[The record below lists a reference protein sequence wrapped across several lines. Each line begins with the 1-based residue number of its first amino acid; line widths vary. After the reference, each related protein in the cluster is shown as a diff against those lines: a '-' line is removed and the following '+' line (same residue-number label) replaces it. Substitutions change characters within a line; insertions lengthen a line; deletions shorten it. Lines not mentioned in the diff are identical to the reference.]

1 MASDGVER
9 TYRLEPLDTSGV
21 FLGLGIVQ
29 CGLLGGG
36 ITVAVL
42 AITAGVPVLLAAVP
56 IVGAALA
63 SFGRVGGHAVWE
75 WLPLLAGWAWV
86 RLGRGRRWEAVL
98 PLWAGGDAKAPMP
111 PCLEG
116 IDIVGIEWRPSSDLG
131 AVRDR
136 QRHTLTAV
144 IPVTGPQ
151 FVVEPRAEQE
161 RLLAGWGDVLGQFAV
176 ERGVV
181 THLAWSDLARPS
193 GMDQHLAWIDGGSRG
208 RAHRDAAGSYRELV
222 DAGTTTAISHDI
234 VVTITVSRDR
244 LGRHRSGSG
253 NADEHLERA
262 LVTSTEALLRGLRTA
277 GLAAEEP
284 LDASGIQRLLRLRID
299 PVSVR
304 RRAAKGRLIDR
315 LALVRSS
322 TAGPLVLDTSWS
334 HVRLDSAFHRTW
346 WIGTWPRLAVP
357 PAWLEPFL
365 SGGGLTRTMTV
376 VLVPVPTH
384 QSRRRI
390 ERDLVKLES
399 DATTKEEKGRRV
411 DARHRRAT
419 QALLDRE
426 EELVSGFPE
435 MAYAGLVTVSAPDL
449 DTLEEHGE
457 IVEQLARENGMDLRL
472 LDARQDIAWAAG
484 LPLGL
489 APSTLVAS

>member
-1 MASDGVER
+1 VER

-29 CGLLGGG
+29 CVLLGGG
-36 ITVAVL
+36 ITLAVL

-75 WLPLLAGWAWV
+75 WLPLLAGWAWT

-98 PLWAGGDAKAPMP
+98 PLWVGGDAKAPMP
-111 PCLEG
+111 PCLDG

-193 GMDQHLAWIDGGSRG
+193 GMDQHLAWTEGGPRG
-208 RAHRDAAGSYRELV
+208 RAHRDAADSYRELV

-262 LVTSTEALLRGLRTA
+262 LVTSTDALLRGLRTA
-277 GLAAEEP
+277 GLATEEP

-304 RRAAKGRLIDR
+304 RRASKGRLIDR

-334 HVRLDSAFHRTW
+334 HVSIDSAFHRTW

-457 IVEQLARENGMDLRL
+457 IIEQLARENGMDLRL

>member
-1 MASDGVER
+1 MER

-29 CGLLGGG
+29 CVLLGGG
-36 ITVAVL
+36 ITLAVL

-75 WLPLLAGWAWV
+75 WLPLLAGWAWT

-111 PCLEG
+111 PCLDG

-193 GMDQHLAWIDGGSRG
+193 GMDQHLAWIDGGPRG
-208 RAHRDAAGSYRELV
+208 RAHQDAVDSYRELV

-262 LVTSTEALLRGLRTA
+262 LVTSAEALLRGLRTA

-304 RRAAKGRLIDR
+304 RRASKGRLIDR

-334 HVRLDSAFHRTW
+334 HVRIDSAFHRTW

-376 VLVPVPTH
+376 VLVPIPTH

-435 MAYAGLVTVSAPDL
+435 MAYAGLVTVSAPDM

-484 LPLGL
+484 LPVGL

>member
-1 MASDGVER
+1 MASDRVER

-29 CGLLGGG
+29 CVLLGGG

-75 WLPLLAGWAWV
+75 WLPLLAGWAWT

-98 PLWAGGDAKAPMP
+98 PLWAGGDAKVPMP
-111 PCLEG
+111 PCLGG
-116 IDIVGIEWRPSSDLG
+116 IDIVGIDWRPSSDLG

-151 FVVEPRAEQE
+151 FVVEPRSEQE

-193 GMDQHLAWIDGGSRG
+193 GMDQHLAWIDGGPRG
-208 RAHRDAAGSYRELV
+208 QAHHDASDSYRELV

-304 RRAAKGRLIDR
+304 RRATKGRLIDR

-322 TAGPLVLDTSWS
+322 TAGPLVLDTAWS
-334 HVRLDSAFHRTW
+334 HVRIDSAFHRTW

-376 VLVPVPTH
+376 VLVPVSTH

-449 DTLEEHGE
+449 DALEEHGE
-457 IVEQLARENGMDLRL
+457 IIEQLARENGMDLRL